1 MASFSLRIHKLT
13 CINCVRKVQNALLE
27 CGARD
32 VSVHLESALATGIF
46 DRDPNLL
53 VSAVEAA
60 GKPATL
66 LSPAPPQPLQL
77 RVDGMSCM
85 GCVRKVSAA
94 LEKLEA
100 SSDVHV
106 DLDNKLATLMF
117 SDDPHIALQAVKHA
131 GKSAVIIDPHTQSR
145 AKKPSTHVEPPT
157 NAPVEPNNIAITDDL
172 QVLELSSPR
181 INSKPAIL
189 STPDHLLLALPH
201 DDPPHVTTNIR
212 VAGMT
217 CSSCVSVVEQIL
229 SKLPGVQSAR
239 VNLLAGRAT
248 VLHYDTET
256 TPPHLAEA
264 LSSAGYQAT
273 VLHSTN
279 SARDKNTESQANTE
293 FRIDF
298 ETHAQPQKAVKLL
311 RFMDG
316 VYDVQSHGR
325 TVSVTLDTGAAKST
339 IIHALEFDGTLGK
352 MRVRQSHKAELQQ
365 LANGDVQGA
374 TSVIDE
380 EANLWRRRFLFALLF
395 FAPIALTS
403 LLQMFTA
410 VLSFSVM
417 MWIHFALCTPI
428 QFICGANF
436 YRASYYALKKG
447 RATMDV
453 LVALSTSI
461 AYFSSAIVLLF
472 GLASAGNGN
481 LGHTVMFKV
490 SAMIITMVLL
500 GKWLESSAKRKAAA
514 GVAQLSALAP
524 ENAILFD
531 DKNQVSCH
539 TQVPVKVLDVGDIVR
554 LIPGDRV
561 PVDGEV
567 IDGTSAI
574 NESMLTGESRPVP
587 KSTGDHVY
595 GGTVNDC
602 GSLLIRTTAV
612 GSDAVLSQIVK
623 LVNDAQTSRAPVE
636 SFADRVSGVFV
647 PCVVAFSTLV
657 FATWYSAATLK
668 WIPEE
673 WYADEGPFFFALLFA
688 LETMVIACPCAL
700 GLATPT
706 AVMVA
711 SEVGAKHGILFRG
724 GGAAIEAAKNV
735 RHVVFDKTGT
745 LTVGAPQVVAFVTS
759 KRATAS
765 LRNASSVLQ
774 DLVYV
779 VESQSHHPLA
789 NAISSYIAD
798 LEGGQVTENEAVYKV
813 SWIEEVP
820 GRGMKALVNKKEFSI
835 LVGSRDFAFAEVA
848 ERDLFTEEEIKE
860 IDHMEAREGFTIVAA
875 VVNQRYGCVFGL
887 EDTVRPEARRVVE
900 VLHSMQIGTSL
911 VTGDSTETGRAVAKK
926 SGIPLGL
933 VHARAMPWSKV
944 DIVQELEPSCFVG
957 DGINDAPALAAAS
970 MGIAIGAG
978 APVAAESAA
987 VVLVG
992 DDLRGVVNA
1001 IALARTA
1008 FQRVRL
1014 NFAWAIG
1021 YNIISIPLAAG
1032 ILYPFFQI
1040 RVPPFVA
1047 SGAMAL
1053 SSTCVILSSLALR
1066 WYRPQLVSDD
1076 SSGAPKARFEI
1087 GSASSA
1093 SSISDVPLVDASNR
1107 STSEDLD
1114 RPLLADGDVYREA

>member
-1 MASFSLRIHKLT
+1 MTSFTLNVQKLT
-13 CINCVRKVQNALLE
+13 CINCVRKVQNVLLE

-32 VSVHLESALATGIF
+32 VSVQLDSGLATGVF
-46 DRDPNLL
+46 NDDPNLL

-66 LSPAPPQPLQL
+66 ISAPPAAPKLLRL
-77 RVDGMSCM
+77 RVDGMTCM
-85 GCVRKVSAA
+85 GCVRKISSV
-94 LEKLEA
+94 LEKLA
-100 SSDVHV
+100 NASDVHV
-106 DLDNKLATLMF
+106 DLESKLATLMF
-117 SDDPHIALQAVKHA
+117 SDDPQIAVQAVHDA
-131 GKSAVIIDPHTQSR
+131 GKSAIIIDDHLEEPSPDAIANTESPVQSNN
-145 AKKPSTHVEPPT
+145 ST
-157 NAPVEPNNIAITDDL
+157 ATDDDL
-172 QVLELSSPR
+172 VALDLSSPQLK
-181 INSKPAIL
+181 SEPAIL
-189 STPDHLLLALPH
+189 STPDHVLISISDAPESAQ
-201 DDPPHVTTNIR
+201 VTTNLR

-217 CSSCVSVVEQIL
+217 CSSCVSVVEDL
-229 SKLPGVQSAR
+229 LTKLPGVNSAR

-248 VLHYDTET
+248 VVHQDELTS
-256 TPPHLAEA
+256 PVQLADA
-264 LSSAGYQAT
+264 VSSAGYQAT

-279 SARDKNTESQANTE
+279 SARNHIVTEYDAE

-298 ETHAQPQKAVKLL
+298 QSNQQAQNAVKLL
-311 RFMDG
+311 RFMEG
-316 VYDVQSHGR
+316 VYEVDSHAR
-325 TVSVTLDTGAAKST
+325 TVSVSVTSGCTKST
-339 IIHALEFDGTLGK
+339 ILHALEFDGSFGK
-352 MRVRQSHKAELQQ
+352 MSVRHSRSAELEEI
-365 LANGDVQGA
+365 ANGDGQGA

-380 EANLWRRRFLFALLF
+380 EANMWRRRFLLALF
-395 FAPIALTS
+395 FFLPIAATG
-403 LLQMFTA
+403 LLQTFTA
-410 VLSFSVM
+410 GIPFGLM
-417 MWIHFALCTPI
+417 MWIHFALSTPI
-428 QFICGANF
+428 QFICGSNF
-436 YRASYYALKKG
+436 YRASYFALRKG

-472 GLASAGNGN
+472 GLAQAGNSN

-490 SAMIITMVLL
+490 SAMIVTMVLL
-500 GKWLESSAKRKAAA
+500 GKWIEASAKRKAAA

-524 ENAILFD
+524 EKAILFD
-531 DKNQVSCH
+531 EKHQVSCH
-539 TQVPVKVLDVGDIVR
+539 TEVPVKVLDVGDVVR
-554 LIPGDRV
+554 VIPGDRV

-587 KSTGDHVY
+587 KLVGDHVY

-602 GSLLIRTTAV
+602 GSLLIRTTAI

-636 SFADRVSGVFV
+636 SYADKVSGVFV
-647 PCVVAFSTLV
+647 PCVVFFSALV
-657 FATWYSAATLK
+657 FTAWYSAAIFE
-668 WIPEE
+668 WIPQE
-673 WYADEGPFFFALLFA
+673 WYAEEGPFFFALLFA

-711 SEVGAKHGILFRG
+711 SEVGAKHGVLFRG

-735 RHVVFDKTGT
+735 GHVVFDKTGT
-745 LTVGAPQVVAFVTS
+745 LTVGTPQVTAFITSQRTMVA
-759 KRATAS
+759 
-765 LRNASSVLQ
+765 LPNASSVLQ

-789 NAISSYIAD
+789 HAISNYVAD
-798 LEGGQVTENEAVYKV
+798 LEGGRATENEAVYKV

-820 GRGMKALVNKKEFSI
+820 GRGMKALVNKSEFSV
-835 LVGSRDFAFAEVA
+835 LVGSRDFAFSEVA
-848 ERDLFTEEEIKE
+848 ESELFSEAEIRE
-860 IDHMEAREGFTIVAA
+860 IDHMEANEGLTIVAA
-875 VVNQRYGCVFGL
+875 VVNKRYGCVFGL
-887 EDTVRPEARRVVE
+887 EDTVRPEAREVVE
-900 VLHSMQIGTSL
+900 TLHSMGVGTSL
-911 VTGDSTETGRAVAKK
+911 VTGDSAETGRAVANKV
-926 SGIPLGL
+926 GIPLAA

-944 DIVQELEPSCFVG
+944 DIVQDLEPSCFVG

-1001 IALARTA
+1001 IGLARTA
-1008 FQRVRL
+1008 FRRVRL
-1014 NFAWAIG
+1014 NFCWAIG
-1021 YNIISIPLAAG
+1021 YNIVSIPLAAG
-1032 ILYPFFQI
+1032 ILYPMFQI

-1066 WYRPQLVSDD
+1066 WYRPQLVSNDALMEIGD
-1076 SSGAPKARFEI
+1076 RFEI
-1087 GSASSA
+1087 EPTSSA
-1093 SSISDVPLVDASNR
+1093 GSLVDLEAGTGSII
-1107 STSEDLD
+1107 SEEIN
-1114 RPLLADGDVYREA
+1114 RPLLT

>member
-395 FAPIALTS
+395 FAPIALT
-403 LLQMFTA
+403 
-410 VLSFSVM
+410 
-417 MWIHFALCTPI
+417 I
-428 QFICGANF
+428 
-436 YRASYYALKKG
+436 
-447 RATMDV
+447 
-453 LVALSTSI
+453 
-461 AYFSSAIVLLF
+461 
-472 GLASAGNGN
+472 
-481 LGHTVMFKV
+481 
-490 SAMIITMVLL
+490 
-500 GKWLESSAKRKAAA
+500 
-514 GVAQLSALAP
+514 
-524 ENAILFD
+524 
-531 DKNQVSCH
+531 
-539 TQVPVKVLDVGDIVR
+539 
-554 LIPGDRV
+554 
-561 PVDGEV
+561 
-567 IDGTSAI
+567 
-574 NESMLTGESRPVP
+574 
-587 KSTGDHVY
+587 
-595 GGTVNDC
+595 
-602 GSLLIRTTAV
+602 
-612 GSDAVLSQIVK
+612 
-623 LVNDAQTSRAPVE
+623 
-636 SFADRVSGVFV
+636 
-647 PCVVAFSTLV
+647 AFSTLV